1 LLILI
6 VVYFGAVGIQLIYLT
21 IFLVVFNRKHQDKP
35 PAVVPVSVIVCAHD
49 EEQNLRSL
57 IPLLETQEYPA
68 FEIVIVN
75 DRSNDGTFDFLLSE
89 TKRNPRLR
97 MVNVDRV
104 PSHVNGKKFGITL
117 GIKAAANEWILLI
130 DADCR
135 PAGNAWITSMS
146 KHFNNGTQ
154 IVLGFSPY
162 LRSPGFLNLFIRF
175 ESLITALQYFSFAL
189 LKNPYMGVGRNLAYR
204 KSLFLEKKGFNQ
216 FLNVTGGDDDL
227 FVNQHAT
234 NANTAVEFDSSAH
247 VHSEAKTTLSTFFH
261 QKVRHLAV
269 GKRYRLKHRILL
281 GVFAVS
287 WILTWYTGIALLI
300 VNYTNWPVAAT
311 LIIRTILLLFVV
323 RTMARQL
330 RLQFELWMIPLL
342 DFVYSIYYI
351 STGLVA
357 LLTKKIRW
365 KK

>member
-6 VVYFGAVGIQLIYLT
+6 VVFFCVVGVQLIYLT
-21 IFLVVFNRKHQDKP
+21 IFLVAFNRKRQDKP
-35 PAVVPVSVIVCAHD
+35 LSSVPISVIVCAHD

-57 IPLLETQEYPA
+57 IPLLEAQQYPS

-75 DRSNDGTFDFLLSE
+75 DRSNDGTYDFLLSE
-89 TKRNPRLR
+89 TKRNPKLR
-97 MVNVDRV
+97 MVNVESV
-104 PSHVNGKKFGITL
+104 PAHVNGKKFGITL
-117 GIKAAANEWILLI
+117 GIKAASYEWILLL

-135 PAGNAWITSMS
+135 PAGNDWIASMG
-146 KHFNNGTQ
+146 KHFSEGTQ

-162 LRSPGFLNLFIRF
+162 NQTSGFLNLFIRF
-175 ESLITALQYFSFAL
+175 ESLITALQYLSFAL

-216 FLNVTGGDDDL
+216 FLSVTGGDDDL

-234 NANTAVEFDSSAH
+234 SSNTAVAFDPPAH
-247 VHSEAKTTLSTFFH
+247 VHSEAKTTLSSFFH

-269 GKRYRLKHRILL
+269 GKRYKAKHRILL
-281 GVFAVS
+281 GVFALT
-287 WILTWYTGIALLI
+287 WILTWYIGIALLI
-300 VNYTNWPVAAT
+300 VNYTNWPVASA
-311 LIIRTILLLFVV
+311 LVLRTILLLFAVKTLV
-323 RTMARQL
+323 RQSQL
-330 RLQFELWMIPLL
+330 KFELWTVPLL

-357 LLTKKIRW
+357 LLTKKVRW
-365 KK
+365 RK